1 MCELHEFVN
10 SKDDNGSTILH
21 LAVLEKQV
29 EVYTRL
35 KPTLICLFPKNY
47 FLFFKNENGDNYYFH
62 KLKLES
68 NFISYLSCCGENLEI
83 QHCFSSIHSFN
94 TNTCVFKMCGQY
106 TGFVASLSIILLLVS
121 GLPFIKRRFFIW
133 ILIVIT
139 WTTISSM
146 AAAYLVMVYRLSD
159 KEIQVHNYVLYV
171 MIGWVC
177 FEGIH
182 LLAHIVR
189 LTKRIV
195 KYLIGKMKK
204 RRGPASSSSNEHA
217 DHTV

>member
-83 QHCFSSIHSFN
+83 QHCFSSIHSL
-94 TNTCVFKMCGQY
+94 THIHV
-106 TGFVASLSIILLLVS
+106 SLKCA
-121 GLPFIKRRFFIW
+121 GN
-133 ILIVIT
+133 
-139 WTTISSM
+139 
-146 AAAYLVMVYRLSD
+146 
-159 KEIQVHNYVLYV
+159 IQV
-171 MIGWVC
+171 
-177 FEGIH
+177 
-182 LLAHIVR
+182 LLR
-189 LTKRIV
+189 L
-195 KYLIGKMKK
+195 
-204 RRGPASSSSNEHA
+204 
-217 DHTV
+217 